1 MERSSAGAWKIQQ
14 RAVGRHK
21 QRRSDSS
28 ALASCLQKESKHGRT
43 AGALFSDPPG
53 NGGDGLPGA
62 LRLTSCYGLLRATK
76 KLASSKLRASASNS
90 RIVWLTGTV
99 TPLFFAG
106 CSYGGAK
113 IENEA
118 YVFALA
124 RFLIGLSKQRG
135 RVNCCENF
143 WRKLR
148 RQHFAALARNAERW
162 PEDRLCGGRAETNQ
176 QCRFHQAQ

>member
-28 ALASCLQKESKHGRT
+28 ALATCLQKESKHGRT

-62 LRLTSCYGLLRATK
+62 LRLTACYGLLRATK

-90 RIVWLTGTV
+90 RIFWLT
-99 TPLFFAG
+99 
-106 CSYGGAK
+106 
-113 IENEA
+113 
-118 YVFALA
+118 
-124 RFLIGLSKQRG
+124 
-135 RVNCCENF
+135 
-143 WRKLR
+143 RKLR
-148 RQHFAALARNAERW
+148 ATILRGLLLRRR
-162 PEDRLCGGRAETNQ
+162 EDRERSVCIRVGAIPHRAVEAARTGELLRELLAQTSTTTLCRA
-176 QCRFHQAQ
+176 RA

>member
-62 LRLTSCYGLLRATK
+62 LRLTACYGLLRATK
-76 KLASSKLRASASNS
+76 KLASSKLRPSASNS
-90 RIVWLTGTV
+90 RIFWVTRIVTRHYSSRAALT
-99 TPLFFAG
+99 A
-106 CSYGGAK
+106 
-113 IENEA
+113 
-118 YVFALA
+118 A
-124 RFLIGLSKQRG
+124 RRSRTKRLYSRWRDSSSGLSKQRG

-162 PEDRLCGGRAETNQ
+162 PEDRLCGGGAETNQ
-176 QCRFHQAQ
+176 QRRFH

>member
-62 LRLTSCYGLLRATK
+62 LRLTACYGLLRATK
-76 KLASSKLRASASNS
+76 NS
-90 RIVWLTGTV
+90 RLQ
-99 TPLFFAG
+99 
-106 CSYGGAK
+106 SYGQAHPTR
-113 IENEA
+113 E
-118 YVFALA
+118 F
-124 RFLIGLSKQRG
+124 FGLLG
-135 RVNCCENF
+135 
-143 WRKLR
+143 
-148 RQHFAALARNAERW
+148 
-162 PEDRLCGGRAETNQ
+162 
-176 QCRFHQAQ
+176 

>member
-62 LRLTSCYGLLRATK
+62 LRLTACYGLLRATK
-76 KLASSKLRASASNS
+76 KLASSRLRASASNS
-90 RIVWLTGTV
+90 RIFWLTRIV
-99 TPLFFAG
+99 TRPY
-106 CSYGGAK
+106 SS
-113 IENEA
+113 
-118 YVFALA
+118 
-124 RFLIGLSKQRG
+124 R
-135 RVNCCENF
+135 
-143 WRKLR
+143 
-148 RQHFAALARNAERW
+148 AALTAARRRSEERRVGKEW
-162 PEDRLCGGRAETNQ
+162 RSRWARWTGR
-176 QCRFHQAQ
+176 

>member
-62 LRLTSCYGLLRATK
+62 LRLTACYDLLRATK

-90 RIVWLTGTV
+90 RIFWLTRIV
-99 TPLFFAG
+99 TRHY
-106 CSYGGAK
+106 SS
-113 IENEA
+113 
-118 YVFALA
+118 
-124 RFLIGLSKQRG
+124 R
-135 RVNCCENF
+135 
-143 WRKLR
+143 
-148 RQHFAALARNAERW
+148 AALTAARRSRTKRLYSRRRDSSSGCRSSEDGLTVARIFGANFDENTLPRQRVTGNER
-162 PEDRLCGGRAETNQ
+162 PKIACA
-176 QCRFHQAQ
+176 AV